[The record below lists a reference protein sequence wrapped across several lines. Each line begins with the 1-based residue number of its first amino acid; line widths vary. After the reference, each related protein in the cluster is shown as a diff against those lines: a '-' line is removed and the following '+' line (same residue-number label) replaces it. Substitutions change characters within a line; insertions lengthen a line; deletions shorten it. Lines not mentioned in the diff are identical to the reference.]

1 MHTGHIAMAPDDE
14 IPVTNPKTGQVVKT
28 RGYLIEAQTL
38 QGLSGSPVFIRYTNV
53 SGISSGMRR
62 VVGYSNI
69 VHLLRVWQ
77 GAWDGMSAD
86 ILTEKLGRERRVPV
100 VVSGKF
106 CKSR

>member
-1 MHTGHIAMAPDDE
+1 MAPDDE

-100 VVSGKF
+100 GIPVQLAQVH
-106 CKSR
+106 